1 MKKGGSA
8 KIVVA
13 AVGKIRRG
21 EWKSVQTEYF
31 GRLKRYTKVQLVEVK
46 DAVGQGYPDAVAI
59 RREGEQL
66 LKVSD
71 TAQKRILLTADG
83 QEMSSE
89 ELAAFLRGQ
98 METYDQIAFLIGGP
112 LGFSDEVQ
120 AAADAHL
127 SLSRLTFTH
136 EMARVI
142 FLEQLYRAF
151 TIQRGQ
157 KYHKG

>member
-1 MKKGGSA
+1 MKKGRSA
-8 KIVVA
+8 KIIIA
-13 AVGKIRRG
+13 AVGKLRQR
-21 EWKSVQTEYF
+21 EWKAAQADYL
-31 GRLKRYTKVQLVEVK
+31 GRVKRYTDVQLVEVK

-59 RREGEQL
+59 KREGEQL
-66 LKVSD
+66 LKASD
-71 TAQKRILLTADG
+71 TAQRRILLTADG
-83 QEMSSE
+83 REMSSD
-89 ELAAFLRGQ
+89 ELATFVQEQ

-112 LGFSDEVQ
+112 LGFADEVEEV
-120 AAADAHL
+120 ADARL